1 MRFYLVDKVLE
12 MELGK
17 SIKGV
22 KCWTMSDEIFSEH
35 FPGFPVVPGVLLV
48 ESIAQLL
55 GVLIDAS
62 FKNVYPDKNEVYV
75 ILSMI
80 HKAKFRDVVVPGDK
94 CELHGTLSTI
104 DYNRATGSG
113 EIFVDG
119 KLAAQIELSF
129 ALISKEVLPENNYIE
144 KRRREY
150 TDVIMMKK
158 PERKK

>member
-12 MELGK
+12 LEPGK
-17 SIKGV
+17 SVKGV
-22 KCWTMSDEIFSEH
+22 KCWSMSDEIFNEH

-62 FKNVYPDKNEVYV
+62 FKNVYPDKKEVYV

-80 HKAKFRDVVVPGDK
+80 HKAKFREVVVPGDK
-94 CELHGTLSTI
+94 CELKGKLSTI

-113 EIFVDG
+113 EIFVD
-119 KLAAQIELSF
+119 
-129 ALISKEVLPENNYIE
+129 
-144 KRRREY
+144 
-150 TDVIMMKK
+150 
-158 PERKK
+158 